1 MINMSRRNTK
11 RKAFN
16 FLRSYFDVLNELEND
31 KDKLA
36 FLLSIINKQFL
47 DEDPKDLN
55 FIVNLCYESQRHQIE
70 TSVNGWKRATKETCM
85 TNPSTP
91 LGVDPSTN
99 PKEEKGEGQE
109 KEEEKGEEEDLS
121 FPPSLDSVEQYFIDN
136 GYTKESAKKAFE
148 YYNASLTGGKRK
160 WTDSKGN
167 VVKNWKQKMRSVWF
181 KEENKVKPKAS
192 SDTFVN
198 SQGQTINK
206 AAW

>member
-1 MINMSRRNTK
+1 MSRRNTK

-121 FPPSLDSVEQYFIDN
+121 SPPSLDSVEQYFIDN
-136 GYTKESAKKAFE
+136 GYTKESAKKAFD

-160 WTDSKGN
+160 WRDKNGN
-167 VVKNWKQKMRSVWF
+167 VVKNWKQKMHSVWF

-192 SDTFVN
+192 SNTFVN
-198 SQGQTINK
+198 SEGFTINK
-206 AAW
+206 NAL

>member
-1 MINMSRRNTK
+1 MSRRNTK

-121 FPPSLDSVEQYFIDN
+121 FPPSLDSVEQYFLDN
-136 GYTKESAKKAFE
+136 GYTKESAKKAFD

>member
-1 MINMSRRNTK
+1 MSRRNTK

-136 GYTKESAKKAFE
+136 GYTKESAKKAFD

>member
-1 MINMSRRNTK
+1 MSE

-16 FLRSYFDVLNELEND
+16 FYKSYYDVFKEINTD

-36 FLLSIINKQFL
+36 FISALLERQF
-47 DEDPKDLN
+47 DGTQPT
-55 FIVNLCYESQRHQIE
+55 NLKGEAKFAYVSQREVIDAQIK
-70 TSVNGWKRATKETCM
+70 GWEDKTGKTL
-85 TNPSTP
+85 STP
-91 LGVDPSTN
+91 TVGGSATPSQQE
-99 PKEEKGEGQE
+99 KEKGQE
-109 KEEEKGEEEDLS
+109 KGQEKGKEEDLS
-121 FPPSLDSVEQYFIDN
+121 LPPTLDSVEQYFIDN
-136 GYTKESAKKAFE
+136 GYTKESAKKAFD